1 MLIYIKMAKKY
12 KSKLPKSKLSKS
24 KSKSNLS
31 KKLKKSKLSK
41 KLKSKVGGR
50 PISSI
55 SIIKKSAGYT
65 PYVDYSRSIIPSI
78 FDNFFSGMNKHCKS
92 CNCRM

>member
-1 MLIYIKMAKKY
+1 MVKKY
-12 KSKLPKSKLSKS
+12 KSKLSKSKKLKLSKSKKSKLSKS
-24 KSKSNLS
+24 KSKLS
-31 KKLKKSKLSK
+31 KSRS
-41 KLKSKVGGR
+41 KSKVGGR

-78 FDNFFSGMNKHCKS
+78 FDNIFNGMNKHKHCKT

>member
-1 MLIYIKMAKKY
+1 MAKKY
-12 KSKLPKSKLSKS
+12 KSKLPKSKSK
-24 KSKSNLS
+24 LS
-31 KKLKKSKLSK
+31 KKLKKSKSNLSK

-78 FDNFFSGMNKHCKS
+78 FDNIFSGMNKHCKS